1 MPNMWCRFSSR
12 VTTKLTENQENSKNN
27 LKNDNSD
34 NQEKP
39 NSDLKNKTPDNQEKP
54 NSDLKNKTPDH
65 KSSEYVDMVLSR
77 KGAKVVD
84 SETLIKETQ
93 KRVWASL
100 KQGYEYEET
109 TINESDKFL
118 RDLVSSRV
126 NMIVLFV
133 DLVGSTEITL
143 SLPEEKVAIII
154 RSFAQEMSNVVRRHD
169 GYVLKFVG
177 DAVIGYFVA
186 EALPLL
192 SAENAVSCAK
202 AMITIIERGINPI
215 LTQYDYPELKIKI
228 GMDFGKNIIV
238 RYGSDRERSHV
249 DILGPSMNIAAKIQH
264 IAYPNQILIGED
276 VYKRLHP
283 NMQKQFNQV
292 VWTQTK
298 WKYHDRET
306 GKLYPVYAYVG

>member
-1 MPNMWCRFSSR
+1 MS
-12 VTTKLTENQENSKNN
+12 ENQENSKKASLDENSN
-27 LKNDNSD
+27 SSSTTSNSKKNA
-34 NQEKP
+34 
-39 NSDLKNKTPDNQEKP
+39 
-54 NSDLKNKTPDH
+54 PDH
-65 KSSEYVDMVLSR
+65 KSSDYVDMVLSR

-109 TINESDKFL
+109 TINESEKFL

-126 NMIVLFV
+126 NMIVLYV
-133 DLVGSTEITL
+133 DLVGSTDITL

-154 RSFAQEMSNVVRRHD
+154 RSFAQEMSAIIRQHD

-192 SAENAVSCAK
+192 AADNSVNCAK
-202 AMITIIERGINPI
+202 AMLEVVEKGMNPI
-215 LTQYDYPELKIKI
+215 LNQYDYPELKIKI
-228 GMDFGKNIIV
+228 GLDFGKNIIV
-238 RYGSDRERSHV
+238 RYGSDKENSHV
-249 DILGPSMNIAAKIQH
+249 DILGPAMNIASKIQH
-264 IAYPNQILIGED
+264 TAYANQILIGED

>member
-1 MPNMWCRFSSR
+1 
-12 VTTKLTENQENSKNN
+12 LTENYENSSSNE
-27 LKNDNSD
+27 NS
-34 NQEKP
+34 EKIP
-39 NSDLKNKTPDNQEKP
+39 TNSDLKDNA
-54 NSDLKNKTPDH
+54 PDH
-65 KSSEYVDMVLSR
+65 KSSEYVDRVLSR
-77 KGAKVVD
+77 RGAKVID

-109 TINESDKFL
+109 AMDESDTFL

-126 NMIVLFV
+126 NMIVLYV
-133 DLVGSTEITL
+133 DLVGSTDITL

-154 RSFAQEMSNVVRRHD
+154 RSFAQEMSTIIRQHD

-192 SAENAVSCAK
+192 AADNAVNCAR
-202 AMITIIERGINPI
+202 AMLAVVEKGMNPI
-215 LTQYDYPELKIKI
+215 LNQYDYPELKVKI
-228 GMDFGKNIIV
+228 GLDFGKNIIV
-238 RYGSDRERSHV
+238 RYGSNKENSHV
-249 DILGPSMNIAAKIQH
+249 DILGPSMNIASKIQH
-264 IAYPNQILIGED
+264 TAYPNQILIGDD
-276 VYKRLHP
+276 VYQRLHP
-283 NMQKQFNQV
+283 SMQKQFNQV

>member
-1 MPNMWCRFSSR
+1 M
-12 VTTKLTENQENSKNN
+12 T
-27 LKNDNSD
+27 
-34 NQEKP
+34 
-39 NSDLKNKTPDNQEKP
+39 
-54 NSDLKNKTPDH
+54 NKTPDH
-65 KSSEYVDMVLSR
+65 KSSDYVDMVLRR
-77 KGAKVVD
+77 KGTKVVD

-100 KQGYEYEET
+100 KQGYEYEES
-109 TINESDKFL
+109 TIDESDRFL

-126 NMIVLFV
+126 NMVVLFV

-154 RSFAQEMSNVVRRHD
+154 RSFAQEMSNVIRRHD
-169 GYVLKFVG
+169 GFVLKFVG

-192 SAENAVSCAK
+192 AAENAVSCAK
-202 AMITIIERGINPI
+202 AMVSVIERGMNPI
-215 LTQYDYPELKIKI
+215 LDQYDYPELKIKT

-238 RYGSDRERSHV
+238 RYGSDKEKSHI
-249 DILGPSMNIAAKIQH
+249 DILGPSMNIASKIQH

-283 NMQKQFNQV
+283 NIQKQFNQV

>member
-1 MPNMWCRFSSR
+1 MAD
-12 VTTKLTENQENSKNN
+12 NQENSKNSST
-27 LKNDNSD
+27 DENS
-34 NQEKP
+34 KKISS
-39 NSDLKNKTPDNQEKP
+39 NSDLRDNP
-54 NSDLKNKTPDH
+54 PDH
-65 KSSEYVDMVLSR
+65 KSSDYVDRVLSR
-77 KGAKVVD
+77 RGTKTID

-93 KRVWASL
+93 KRVWSSL

-109 TINESDKFL
+109 SMNESEAFL

-126 NMIVLFV
+126 NMIVLYV
-133 DLVGSTEITL
+133 DLVGSTDITL

-154 RSFAQEMSNVVRRHD
+154 RSFAQEMSIVIRQYD

-192 SAENAVSCAK
+192 AADNAVNCAK
-202 AMITIIERGINPI
+202 AMLAVVEKGMNPI
-215 LTQYDYPELKIKI
+215 LNQYDYPELKVKI
-228 GMDFGKNIIV
+228 GLDFGQNIIV
-238 RYGSDRERSHV
+238 RYGSNKENSHV
-249 DILGPSMNIAAKIQH
+249 DILGPTMNIASKIQH
-264 IAYPNQILIGED
+264 TAYPNQILIGDD
-276 VYKRLHP
+276 VYQRLHP
-283 NMQKQFNQV
+283 SMQKQFNQV

>member
-1 MPNMWCRFSSR
+1 MS
-12 VTTKLTENQENSKNN
+12 ENQDNSKNAS
-27 LKNDNSD
+27 LDENSS
-34 NQEKP
+34 
-39 NSDLKNKTPDNQEKP
+39 NSSPTSSDSKTNA
-54 NSDLKNKTPDH
+54 PDH
-65 KSSEYVDMVLSR
+65 KSSDYVDMVLSR

-109 TINESDKFL
+109 TINESEKFL

-126 NMIVLFV
+126 NMIVLYV
-133 DLVGSTEITL
+133 DLVGSTDITL

-154 RSFAQEMSNVVRRHD
+154 RSFAQEMSSIIRQHD

-192 SAENAVSCAK
+192 AADNSVNCAK
-202 AMITIIERGINPI
+202 AMLEVVEKGMNPI
-215 LTQYDYPELKIKI
+215 LNQYDYPELKIKI
-228 GMDFGKNIIV
+228 GLDFGKNIIV
-238 RYGSDRERSHV
+238 RYGSDKENSHV
-249 DILGPSMNIAAKIQH
+249 DILGPSMNIASKIQH
-264 IAYPNQILIGED
+264 TAYANQILIGED

-283 NMQKQFNQV
+283 SMQKQFNQV

>member
-27 LKNDNSD
+27 LKNENSD
-34 NQEKP
+34 NQEKH
-39 NSDLKNKTPDNQEKP
+39 

-84 SETLIKETQ
+84 TETLIKETQ

-109 TINESDKFL
+109 TLDESESFL